1 MVRPFGVAVVL
12 SCLTASAW
20 GHAQPTPGMAAT
32 QAEPPAVKPAAK
44 KPVPKTKTAAKPPP
58 RDDGRCDLGII
69 AAAGSPIGLKK
80 VGKTLFGNEYSEV
93 PSDAWGIDDL
103 IVARV
108 RAAAG
113 AGIAVRRIAYGKE
126 ALSELYQKPGKG
138 LFNNPRENLTAAV
151 RQIAASSHCARYIV
165 ITKFIGNLP
174 GTNQSL

>member
-1 MVRPFGVAVVL
+1 MVRSFGVAVVL
-12 SCLTASAW
+12 SCPTASAW
-20 GHAQPTPGMAAT
+20 GQAQPTPGMAAT

-80 VGKTLFGNEYSEV
+80 VGKTLFGNEYAEV

-113 AGIAVRRIAYGKE
+113 PGIAVRRIAYAREALESYNHPEKRLIKE
-126 ALSELYQKPGKG
+126 AG
-138 LFNNPRENLTAAV
+138 ENFTPL
-151 RQIAASSHCARYIV
+151 
-165 ITKFIGNLP
+165 ITKV
-174 GTNQSL
+174 